1 MVLVMWFL
9 FYAGLQRLFGERRA
23 THVSKRHCRETHQGR
38 ITEVLSEQRSSR
50 VIHLDRIQPSTSSI
64 PGVGI
69 KRGEMS
75 SDEGRDARGV
85 AGNN

>member
-1 MVLVMWFL
+1 MVLTTLFL
-9 FYAGLQRLFGERRA
+9 FYGSSQRLFGERQA
-23 THVSKRHCRETHQGR
+23 THVSERHCRETHQGR

-69 KRGEMS
+69 RRGEMS
-75 SDEGRDARGV
+75 SGEGRDARGV